1 MLRVYSF
8 LSIVYNSYMNKEYE
22 LSSDSIKEYLVGR
35 MIVSIDEYHG
45 EMTLDDGTVLELI
58 DAHECCAW
66 YDAVIG
72 DDIKLKTIITDVD
85 EEPDY
90 DSDEVE
96 AYRIVILGED
106 CRIGT
111 INVVGD
117 PTSGYYCHSAYFS
130 VRVKKTKPEFVDDV
144 AQDMKNMSESIVR
157 MQDKLYSYRSLFTA
171 NGVSDYPSR
180 ISQTIERLERASE
193 CLDKIVEYLGE
204 EEDWS

>member
-8 LSIVYNSYMNKEYE
+8 LSTVYNSSMNKEYG
-22 LSSDSIKEYLVGR
+22 LSADSIKEYLVGR

-90 DSDEVE
+90 DSDAVE

-111 INVVGD
+111 IDVVGD
-117 PTSGYYCHSAYFS
+117 PTSGYYRHSAYFS

>member
-35 MIVSIDEYHG
+35 MIVSVDKYDG
-45 EMTLDDGTVLELI
+45 KMTLDNGAVLELI
-58 DAHECCAW
+58 DARECCAW

-90 DSDEVE
+90 DSDEAE

-111 INVVGD
+111 IDVTGD

-130 VRVKKTKPEFVDDV
+130 VRVKKTKPEFVDGV
-144 AQDMKNMSESIVR
+144 VRRMKIMSESVSS
-157 MQDKLYSYRSLFTA
+157 MQNELLRIRSLFITS
-171 NGVSDYPSR
+171 GVSDYPSR
-180 ISQTIERLERASE
+180 ISQTVERLERASE

>member
-1 MLRVYSF
+1 
-8 LSIVYNSYMNKEYE
+8 MNKEYE
-22 LSSDSIKEYLVGR
+22 LSADSIKEYLVGH

-45 EMTLDDGTVLELI
+45 EMTLDNGTVLELI

-85 EEPDY
+85 EEPDD
-90 DSDEVE
+90 DSDAVE

-111 INVVGD
+111 IDITGD

-130 VRVKKTKPEFVDDV
+130 VRVKKTKPESVDDV

-204 EEDWS
+204 EEEWS

>member
-1 MLRVYSF
+1 MDKKYG
-8 LSIVYNSYMNKEYE
+8 LSA
-22 LSSDSIKEYLVGR
+22 DSIKEYLVGH

-45 EMTLDDGTVLELI
+45 EMTLDNGTVLELI
-58 DAHECCAW
+58 DARECCAW
-66 YDAVIG
+66 YDAIIG
-72 DDIKLKTIITDVD
+72 NDIKLKTIITDVD

-130 VRVKKTKPEFVDDV
+130 VRVKKTKPKFVDDV

>member
-1 MLRVYSF
+1 
-8 LSIVYNSYMNKEYE
+8 MNKEYE
-22 LSSDSIKEYLVGR
+22 LSADSIKEYLVGH

-45 EMTLDDGTVLELI
+45 EMTLDNGTVLELI

-85 EEPDY
+85 EEPDD
-90 DSDEVE
+90 DSDAVE

-111 INVVGD
+111 IDVTGD
-117 PTSGYYCHSAYFS
+117 PTSGYYCQSAYFS

>member
-1 MLRVYSF
+1 M
-8 LSIVYNSYMNKEYE
+8 VYNSPMNKEYG
-22 LSSDSIKEYLVGR
+22 LSADSIKEYLVGR

-45 EMTLDDGTVLELI
+45 EMTLDNGTVLELI

-72 DDIKLKTIITDVD
+72 DNIKLKTIITDVD
-85 EEPDY
+85 EEPDD
-90 DSDEVE
+90 DSDAVE
-96 AYRIVILGED
+96 AYRIVILGGD

-193 CLDKIVEYLGE
+193 CLDRIVEYLGE
-204 EEDWS
+204 EED

>member
-1 MLRVYSF
+1 M
-8 LSIVYNSYMNKEYE
+8 VYNSSMNKEYG
-22 LSSDSIKEYLVGR
+22 LSADSIKEYLVGR

-45 EMTLDDGTVLELI
+45 EMTLDNGTVLELI
-58 DAHECCAW
+58 DARECCAW

-72 DDIKLKTIITDVD
+72 NDIKLKTIITDVD
-85 EEPDY
+85 EEPDD
-90 DSDEVE
+90 DSDAVE

-130 VRVKKTKPEFVDDV
+130 VRVKKTKPEFVDDF

>member
-1 MLRVYSF
+1 MPRVYSF
-8 LSIVYNSYMNKEYE
+8 LSTVYNSYMNKEYG
-22 LSSDSIKEYLVGR
+22 LSADSIKEYLVGH
-35 MIVSIDEYHG
+35 MIDSIDEYHG

-72 DDIKLKTIITDVD
+72 DDIKLKTIITDLD

>member
-1 MLRVYSF
+1 
-8 LSIVYNSYMNKEYE
+8 MNKEYE
-22 LSSDSIKEYLVGR
+22 LSADSIKEYLVGH

-45 EMTLDDGTVLELI
+45 EMTLDNGTVLELI

-85 EEPDY
+85 EEPDD
-90 DSDEVE
+90 DSDAVE

-111 INVVGD
+111 IDVAGD

-144 AQDMKNMSESIVR
+144 AQDMKNMYESIVR

-193 CLDKIVEYLGE
+193 CLDRMVEYLGE

>member
-1 MLRVYSF
+1 
-8 LSIVYNSYMNKEYE
+8 MNKEYG
-22 LSSDSIKEYLVGR
+22 LSADSIKEYLVGR

-90 DSDEVE
+90 DSDAVE

-111 INVVGD
+111 IDVVGD

>member
-1 MLRVYSF
+1 
-8 LSIVYNSYMNKEYE
+8 MNKEYE
-22 LSSDSIKEYLVGR
+22 LSADSIKEYLVGH

-45 EMTLDDGTVLELI
+45 EMTLDNGTVLELI

-85 EEPDY
+85 EEPDD
-90 DSDEVE
+90 DSDAVE

-111 INVVGD
+111 IDITGD

-130 VRVKKTKPEFVDDV
+130 VRVKKTKSEFVDDV

-204 EEDWS
+204 EEEWS

>member
-1 MLRVYSF
+1 
-8 LSIVYNSYMNKEYE
+8 MNKEYE
-22 LSSDSIKEYLVGR
+22 LSADSIKEYLVGH

-45 EMTLDDGTVLELI
+45 EMTLDNGTVLELI

-85 EEPDY
+85 EEPDD
-90 DSDEVE
+90 DSDAVE

-111 INVVGD
+111 IDVTGD

>member
-8 LSIVYNSYMNKEYE
+8 LSTVYNSFMDKEYE
-22 LSSDSIKEYLVGR
+22 LSADSIKEYLVGR
-35 MIVSIDEYHG
+35 MIVSIDEHHG
-45 EMTLDDGTVLELI
+45 EMTLDNGTVLELI

-66 YDAVIG
+66 YDAIIG

-85 EEPDY
+85 EKPDD
-90 DSDEVE
+90 DSDAVE

-111 INVVGD
+111 IDVAGD

-157 MQDKLYSYRSLFTA
+157 MQDKLYSCRSLFTA

>member
-8 LSIVYNSYMNKEYE
+8 LSMVYNSSMNKEYG
-22 LSSDSIKEYLVGR
+22 LSADSIKEYLVGR

-45 EMTLDDGTVLELI
+45 EMTLDNGTVLELI

-72 DDIKLKTIITDVD
+72 NDIKLKTIITDVD
-85 EEPDY
+85 EEPDD
-90 DSDEVE
+90 DSDAVE

-193 CLDKIVEYLGE
+193 CLDRIVEYLGE

>member
-8 LSIVYNSYMNKEYE
+8 LSTVYNSSMNKEYG
-22 LSSDSIKEYLVGR
+22 LSADSIKGYLVGR
-35 MIVSIDEYHG
+35 MIVSIDEYRS
-45 EMTLDDGTVLELI
+45 EMTLDNGTVLELI
-58 DAHECCAW
+58 DARECCAW

-72 DDIKLKTIITDVD
+72 NDIKLKTIITDVD
-85 EEPDY
+85 EEPDD
-90 DSDEVE
+90 DSDAVE

-111 INVVGD
+111 INVAGD

>member
-8 LSIVYNSYMNKEYE
+8 LSTVYNSYMNKEYE
-22 LSSDSIKEYLVGR
+22 LSADSIKEYLVGR

-45 EMTLDDGTVLELI
+45 EMTLDNGTVLELI
-58 DAHECCAW
+58 DASECCAW
-66 YDAVIG
+66 YNAVIG
-72 DDIKLKTIITDVD
+72 NDIKLKTIITDVD
-85 EEPDY
+85 EEPDD

-193 CLDKIVEYLGE
+193 CLDKIVEYLGR

>member
-1 MLRVYSF
+1 MSRVYSF
-8 LSIVYNSYMNKEYE
+8 LSTVYNSSMNKEHE
-22 LSSDSIKEYLVGR
+22 LSADSIKEYLVGR
-35 MIVSIDEYHG
+35 MIVSIDEYNG
-45 EMTLDDGTVLELI
+45 EMTLDNGTVLELI
-58 DAHECCAW
+58 DARECCAW
-66 YDAVIG
+66 YDAIIG
-72 DDIKLKTIITDVD
+72 NDVKLKTIITDVD

-90 DSDEVE
+90 DSDAVE

-111 INVVGD
+111 IDVAGD

-193 CLDKIVEYLGE
+193 CLDRMVEYLGE

>member
-1 MLRVYSF
+1 
-8 LSIVYNSYMNKEYE
+8 MNKEYG
-22 LSSDSIKEYLVGR
+22 LSADSIKEYLVGR
-35 MIVSIDEYHG
+35 MIISIDEYHG

-90 DSDEVE
+90 DSDAVE

-111 INVVGD
+111 IDVVGD

>member
-35 MIVSIDEYHG
+35 MIVSVDKYDG
-45 EMTLDDGTVLELI
+45 KMTLDNGAVLELI
-58 DAHECCAW
+58 DARECCAW

-90 DSDEVE
+90 DSDEAE

-111 INVVGD
+111 IDVTGD
-117 PTSGYYCHSAYFS
+117 QTSGYYCHSAYFS
-130 VRVKKTKPEFVDDV
+130 VRVKKEKPEFVDDAV
-144 AQDMKNMSESIVR
+144 QDMKNMSESIVR
-157 MQDKLYSYRSLFTA
+157 MQDKLYSYRSLFITS
-171 NGVSDYPSR
+171 GVSDYPSR

-193 CLDKIVEYLGE
+193 YLDKIVEYLGG

>member
-8 LSIVYNSYMNKEYE
+8 LSTVYNSSMNKEYG
-22 LSSDSIKEYLVGR
+22 LSADSIKEYLVGR

-90 DSDEVE
+90 DSDAVE

-111 INVVGD
+111 IDVVGD

>member
-8 LSIVYNSYMNKEYE
+8 LSTVYNSYMNKEYG
-22 LSSDSIKEYLVGR
+22 LSADSIKEYLVGR

-45 EMTLDDGTVLELI
+45 EMTLDNGTVLELI

-66 YDAVIG
+66 YDAVVG

-85 EEPDY
+85 EEPDD
-90 DSDEVE
+90 DSDAVE

-111 INVVGD
+111 IDVTGD

>member
-1 MLRVYSF
+1 MNEEYG
-8 LSIVYNSYMNKEYE
+8 LSA
-22 LSSDSIKEYLVGR
+22 DSIKDYLVGH
-35 MIVSIDEYHG
+35 MIVSIDEYHS
-45 EMTLDDGTVLELI
+45 EMTLDNGAVLELI
-58 DAHECCAW
+58 DARECCAW
-66 YDAVIG
+66 YNAVIG
-72 DDIKLKTIITDVD
+72 NDIKLKTIITDVD

-90 DSDEVE
+90 DSDAAD

-111 INVVGD
+111 IDVAGD

-130 VRVKKTKPEFVDDV
+130 VRVKKAKPEFVDDV
-144 AQDMKNMSESIVR
+144 VQHMKNMSESIVR

>member
-8 LSIVYNSYMNKEYE
+8 LSTVYNSSMNKEHE
-22 LSSDSIKEYLVGR
+22 LSADSIKEYLVGR
-35 MIVSIDEYHG
+35 MIVSIDEYNG
-45 EMTLDDGTVLELI
+45 EMTLDNGTVLELI
-58 DAHECCAW
+58 DARECCAW
-66 YDAVIG
+66 YDAIIG
-72 DDIKLKTIITDVD
+72 NDIKLKTIITDVD

-90 DSDEVE
+90 DSDAVD

-106 CRIGT
+106 RRIGT
-111 INVVGD
+111 IDVAGD

-193 CLDKIVEYLGE
+193 CLDRMVEYLGE

>member
-8 LSIVYNSYMNKEYE
+8 LSTVYNSYMNKEYG
-22 LSSDSIKEYLVGR
+22 LSADSIKEYLVGR

-45 EMTLDDGTVLELI
+45 EMTLDNGTVLELI
-58 DAHECCAW
+58 DAQECCAW
-66 YDAVIG
+66 YNAVIG
-72 DDIKLKTIITDVD
+72 NDIKLKTIITDVD

-90 DSDEVE
+90 DSDAEE

-111 INVVGD
+111 IDVTGD

-130 VRVKKTKPEFVDDV
+130 VRVKKAKPEFVDDV